1 MALSGVFRLP
11 YPLSPVPVPWIYR
24 GLHSQTPFIYH
35 TVPIDLIK
43 ILAMPLTLIQYYDA
57 SVTHYL
63 NFVFYK
69 AYVVY
74 MYIITQKR
82 RFDVK

>member
-1 MALSGVFRLP
+1 MAYSACPTPSPRSL
-11 YPLSPVPVPWIYR
+11 YPGFTGI
-24 GLHSQTPFIYH
+24 LHSQTPFIYH
-35 TVPIDLIK
+35 TVPVDLIK

-57 SVTHYL
+57 GVTHYL